1 MLGLPGTGAVIGPGV
16 DVATG
21 VGGGTVVA
29 ARTVAGRGAGGG
41 VLAAAG
47 PAVAGIVETCVLAL
61 APAPAPPSGGSA
73 SAGETPVMPG
83 TGAASFSAPAG
94 VAWRRWATGTPWAV
108 RTRWAPWTPGAAGRD
123 RAAERAAT
131 PGPETAWWEPTLLAM
146 G

>member
-83 TGAASFSAPAG
+83 TGPSSSSDPAG
-94 VAWRRWATGTPWAV
+94 FAGRPWAVWTPWAV
-108 RTRWAPWTPGAAGRD
+108 WRRWAPWTPWAV
-123 RAAERAAT
+123 
-131 PGPETAWWEPTLLAM
+131 
-146 G
+146 